1 MTRPSEGGFSAMGSG
16 QPAYWTSKAAVEAL
30 SRLSAAE
37 LAGTGILTNAVCA
50 YWTAL
55 DMGCGGRP
63 ISAGATGIVWAALLP
78 PDGLVILVGRVQNEL
93 AS

>member
-1 MTRPSEGGFSAMGSG
+1 MGSG
-16 QPAYWTSKAAVEAL
+16 QPAYSTSKAAVESL
-30 SRLSAAE
+30 SQLSAE